1 MSLAAASRAR
11 ILPSRGGIGLFVDM
25 MRMRMSLGLC
35 KLDGR
40 SDASLRTDSETPF
53 YLVS

>member
-1 MSLAAASRAR
+1 
-11 ILPSRGGIGLFVDM
+11 
-25 MRMRMSLGLC
+25 MSLGLC